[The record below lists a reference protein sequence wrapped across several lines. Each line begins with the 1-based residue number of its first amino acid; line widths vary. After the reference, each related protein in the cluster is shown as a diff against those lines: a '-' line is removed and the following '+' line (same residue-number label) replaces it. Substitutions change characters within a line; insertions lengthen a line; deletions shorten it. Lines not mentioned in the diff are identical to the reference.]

1 MQYSE
6 RAASHCQS
14 EVKGGEASEKTPV
27 AWNRSSI
34 DKVFAL
40 QAQGHKFDPLET
52 TFLKVG
58 YEGVCF

>member
-1 MQYSE
+1 MQYPE
-6 RAASHCQS
+6 RAAGHCQS

-40 QAQGHKFDPLET
+40 QAQGREFDPLEI
-52 TFLKVG
+52 TFLKGG
-58 YEGVCF
+58 YDGVCL